1 MTLGV
6 FADVGQICYYILSDI
21 PSSEAILQFN
31 MSVSHLHLGENENL
45 SFAKCKKKIS
55 EFVFINLFLI

>member
-6 FADVGQICYYILSDI
+6 FADVGQICYYILIDI

-45 SFAKCKKKIS
+45 SSAKCIKNYVNFFS
-55 EFVFINLFLI
+55 